1 MRFLHAFLVVALL
14 AGCAAAPI
22 RLSPLPEKFA
32 DIAAIPGVPG
42 ARHWGDSAPPTIE
55 EWGSLDRAALA
66 KRVPGIMDRPHHYLA
81 LSGGG
86 PNGAFGAG
94 VLVGWTVH
102 GTRPEFTMVT
112 GVSTGALIAP
122 FAFLGPKYDATLRKL
137 YTEMSTS
144 DILERRSLLDIVRND
159 SIASSAP
166 LLRLIARYVDDQVI
180 AELAEQHRRGR
191 KLVIGTTNLDA
202 DRPVSWNLT
211 RIAASGSPQAK
222 ALIHRVLLASASIPG
237 VFPPVMFEVDAD
249 GRRFDE
255 MHVDGGVTAQV
266 IVYPGGLDWREVG
279 RALNVIGKPKL
290 YLINNS
296 HTTGIWQEMD
306 QRIVPILLRTIDA
319 LIRTQGNGDIAQ
331 IFLLSQRDGI
341 DFNLAYIPRTFTEQP
356 NEQFDPVYMRK
367 LFELGFEM
375 AKQGYPWVTQWQ
387 KR

>member
-1 MRFLHAFLVVALL
+1 
-14 AGCAAAPI
+14 
-22 RLSPLPEKFA
+22 
-32 DIAAIPGVPG
+32 
-42 ARHWGDSAPPTIE
+42 
-55 EWGSLDRAALA
+55 
-66 KRVPGIMDRPHHYLA
+66 
-81 LSGGG
+81 
-86 PNGAFGAG
+86 
-94 VLVGWTVH
+94 
-102 GTRPEFTMVT
+102 
-112 GVSTGALIAP
+112 
-122 FAFLGPKYDATLRKL
+122 
-137 YTEMSTS
+137 
-144 DILERRSLLDIVRND
+144 
-159 SIASSAP
+159 
-166 LLRLIARYVDDQVI
+166 
-180 AELAEQHRRGR
+180 
-191 KLVIGTTNLDA
+191 
-202 DRPVSWNLT
+202 
-211 RIAASGSPQAK
+211 
-222 ALIHRVLLASASIPG
+222 
-237 VFPPVMFEVDAD
+237 MFEVDAD